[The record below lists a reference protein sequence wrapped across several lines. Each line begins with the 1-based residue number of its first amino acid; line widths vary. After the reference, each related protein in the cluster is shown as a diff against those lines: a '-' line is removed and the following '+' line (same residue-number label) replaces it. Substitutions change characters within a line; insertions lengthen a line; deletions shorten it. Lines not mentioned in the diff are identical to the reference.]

1 MSVLCINITQSCN
14 EHRFHMTVKPHGVN
28 VEGTGLFY
36 FGISEYSSY
45 LGYIKLSVTTN
56 EQNCTVPPLSTTILL
71 SDLII

>member
-1 MSVLCINITQSCN
+1 
-14 EHRFHMTVKPHGVN
+14 MTVKPHGVN

-71 SDLII
+71 NDFII